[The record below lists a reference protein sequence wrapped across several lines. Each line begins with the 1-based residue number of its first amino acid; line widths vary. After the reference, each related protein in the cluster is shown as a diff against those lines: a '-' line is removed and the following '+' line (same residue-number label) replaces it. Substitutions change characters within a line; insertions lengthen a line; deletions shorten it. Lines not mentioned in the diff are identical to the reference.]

1 MVLIAMLIVMV
12 MVMMSLKTQL
22 LLLLTPLI
30 IGCAD
35 KEPLP
40 PPDKVYVRD
49 VTLVGVQFGHKAQAE
64 IEIYDKYRKMY
75 FRETILCDD
84 WTIETQLK
92 QEIGKEY
99 KVYDLSETPIPS
111 WYKLS
116 SRFCH

>member
-1 MVLIAMLIVMV
+1 
-12 MVMMSLKTQL
+12 
-22 LLLLTPLI
+22 
-30 IGCAD
+30 
-35 KEPLP
+35 
-40 PPDKVYVRD
+40 
-49 VTLVGVQFGHKAQAE
+49 
-64 IEIYDKYRKMY
+64 MY

-84 WTIETQLK
+84 WAIETQLK